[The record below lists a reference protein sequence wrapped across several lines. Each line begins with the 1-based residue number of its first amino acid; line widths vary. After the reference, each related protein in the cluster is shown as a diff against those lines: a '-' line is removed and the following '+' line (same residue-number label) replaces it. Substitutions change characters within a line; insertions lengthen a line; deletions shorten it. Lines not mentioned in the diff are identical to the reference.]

1 MSGNNEAA
9 PPHAGFTCFNVNCYT
24 TFRTERG
31 LRQHL
36 WRSDACREYMSLP
49 RPLVADSV
57 NITRES
63 TWRRRLGYGVES
75 SRMNPFIMRADPP
88 SYESYEVFDYSANV
102 DADDDFMD
110 ETVEWDGSNCTVAMQ
125 DNVAISCPVFHAK
138 MERIEAMERH
148 AIMVLHHDVEHRNS
162 IVNLLKNFG
171 GCAMS

>member
-57 NITRES
+57 NITVRVH
-63 TWRRRLGYGVES
+63 GAV
-75 SRMNPFIMRADPP
+75 
-88 SYESYEVFDYSANV
+88 V
-102 DADDDFMD
+102 
-110 ETVEWDGSNCTVAMQ
+110 WDMVLN
-125 DNVAISCPVFHAK
+125 
-138 MERIEAMERH
+138 RH
-148 AIMVLHHDVEHRNS
+148 A
-162 IVNLLKNFG
+162 
-171 GCAMS
+171 